1 MKVAILGAG
10 AMGTGIGQ
18 IAAQHGCDVVYFD
31 NYPGAIGRS
40 SASIEKV
47 FGRLVEKSIK
57 MSSSCLMNQSN
68 EYRHLHIE
76 ENVLSI
82 LTINFCS
89 HFF

>member
-18 IAAQHGCDVVYFD
+18 IAAQQGCDVVYFD

-47 FGRLVEKSIK
+47 FGRLVEKGR
-57 MSSSCLMNQSN
+57 MSEAEKTYERSLWHERGAWQ
-68 EYRHLHIE
+68 
-76 ENVLSI
+76 
-82 LTINFCS
+82 T
-89 HFF
+89 